1 MKPLPSTMYLVS
13 VRDKETDRTSDKL
26 PDFSRDKEA
35 EEVLSVGIT
44 MIPPDRKKDNPLKMF
59 GISTEKTALPVDSTE
74 DKARKNDNCSI
85 KDNLFSKNSNSTK
98 STKNLSENFM
108 IEVLNPPKIKIN
120 FCSNLNPHLNITV
133 NNISINFSPK
143 IHKLNIKGSYL
154 VCPST
159 TISKRKMPQPLPTIW
174 VNLVQLNCL
183 PSKILIRKIEHPI
196 KTNEAGRKK
205 HNLKWIEEVTTVKC
219 HQFGI
224 KNREAK

>member
-13 VRDKETDRTSDKL
+13 VRDKETDRISDKL
-26 PDFSRDKEA
+26 PDFSRGKEA
-35 EEVLSVGIT
+35 EEVLSEGIT
-44 MIPPDRKKDNPLKMF
+44 TILPGRKKDNPLKMF

-74 DKARKNDNCSI
+74 DKTREKEFHSTKNH
-85 KDNLFSKNSNSTK
+85 LFSKNSNLTK

-159 TISKRKMPQPLPTIW
+159 TISKKKMPQPLPMIW
-174 VNLVQLNCL
+174 VNLGLLN
-183 PSKILIRKIEHPI
+183 
-196 KTNEAGRKK
+196 
-205 HNLKWIEEVTTVKC
+205 
-219 HQFGI
+219 
-224 KNREAK
+224 